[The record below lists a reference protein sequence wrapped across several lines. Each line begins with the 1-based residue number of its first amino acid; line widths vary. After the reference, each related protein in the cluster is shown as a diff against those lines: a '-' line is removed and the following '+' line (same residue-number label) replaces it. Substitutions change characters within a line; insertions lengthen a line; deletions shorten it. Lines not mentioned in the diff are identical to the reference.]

1 LINNPEQWLI
11 NTSAIRHVCEK
22 KRMFFIYKKVDE
34 RNLYMRNSS
43 TYGGVLGVE
52 KVILKMTSI

>member
-1 LINNPEQWLI
+1 LID
-11 NTSAIRHVCEK
+11 TSATRHVCEK
-22 KRMFFIYKKVDE
+22 KRMFFIYKEVDE

-43 TYGGVLGVE
+43 TYGVLGVE

>member
-1 LINNPEQWLI
+1 LID
-11 NTSAIRHVCEK
+11 TSATRHVCEK